1 MYCIVPNLSP
11 PSYRPLNFQ
20 QEKFKKCLENPVN
33 SAYKMMNFK
42 LSAVHCFYSIS
53 SLWMNQTEALNWEFQ
68 CFICE
73 STICQ
78 WKESFDCKFNAG
90 WTFTCPPI
98 HIVKGVWANTIRESG
113 TYHVSTHI
121 LFYWW
126 LMSKWRERKLWN
138 QVSVFYL
145 QKYKNARKALDESL
159 MRRLSPVVLFPI
171 RYEFLTTFFINY
183 FK

>member
-1 MYCIVPNLSP
+1 MC
-11 PSYRPLNFQ
+11 PSIRFYYITL
-20 QEKFKKCLENPVN
+20 V
-33 SAYKMMNFK
+33 

-98 HIVKGVWANTIRESG
+98 HIVKGVWTNTIRESS
-113 TYHVSTHI
+113 TYHVPCKHTPPI
-121 LFYWW
+121 LLLVGYPAQI
-126 LMSKWRERKLWN
+126 SKWSERKLWN
-138 QVSVFYL
+138 RVSVFYL

-159 MRRLSPVVLFPI
+159 MRRLSPVVLFPT
-171 RYEFLTTFFINY
+171 RYDFLTTLLSGIQCSKKSLIFLNEL
-183 FK
+183 